1 MLADMSGQTNVE
13 YRVDIYNARHIEIAS
28 RRFHARNERAALAA
42 GAAMV
47 TALGGAHGTVLV
59 LDGGREEYV
68 DSVEATR

>member
-1 MLADMSGQTNVE
+1 MTAEPTAE

-28 RRFHARNERAALAA
+28 RRFHARNERAAIAA

-59 LDGGREEYV
+59 LDAGREEYV